1 MNITLSPKEAKLVSE
16 KVQRGE
22 YRNVNAVIS
31 QALYALTE
39 REQSLKDIRE
49 KIERGFQQS
58 ERGELVC
65 GKEVLAE
72 LRQMSEERRRG
83 SDREV

>member
-1 MNITLSPKEAKLVSE
+1 MNITLSPKQAKLVSE

-22 YRNVNAVIS
+22 YQSVNELIS
-31 QALYALTE
+31 HALEALTE

-49 KIERGFQQS
+49 KIDRGFEQS
-58 ERGELVC
+58 ERGELVS
-65 GKEVLAE
+65 GKDVFAE

-83 SDREV
+83 SA